1 MSHSFPKHIL
11 DKAHDISFAV
21 FRVAAIVKNMK
32 LRMALEDA
40 AVELVSDT
48 AAAVDKLGALIK
60 LGASVTEI
68 RPVNAEVLYR
78 ELDKL
83 SSAIQSVIH
92 ESAIGNDEEVDLEEV
107 FAELACGE
115 PVEPNS
121 ATSGNEEK
129 NEEISPHIVNRQSA
143 ILEFIRQLP
152 NGCRMRDLTGR
163 FPEVSER
170 TIRNDLQA
178 LLGERLIERAGKGPF
193 SSFRAVTKQEIIAL

>member
-1 MSHSFPKHIL
+1 M
-11 DKAHDISFAV
+11 
-21 FRVAAIVKNMK
+21 
-32 LRMALEDA
+32 
-40 AVELVSDT
+40 
-48 AAAVDKLGALIK
+48 
-60 LGASVTEI
+60 
-68 RPVNAEVLYR
+68 NAEVLYR

-129 NEEISPHIVNRQSA
+129 DEEISPHIANRQSA